1 METNSEDVAG
11 INSFC
16 GYCRFFG
23 HCATEYGD
31 HACWEFVADEFWA
44 GNGTTG

>member
-1 METNSEDVAG
+1 MAVCSEDVSG

-31 HACWEFVADEFWA
+31 HACWEFAADEFWA